1 MGDKKNIDRLF
12 QEKFKDFEIPPD
24 DSLWSRI
31 ESELD
36 AKNNKDRKAIP
47 LWWKLGGVAAA
58 LALLFTIGY
67 NSFKSDNSP
76 NINTPI
82 TNVETEDPSDNGT
95 RSIPNNRINST
106 DNDTFITEK
115 EDGESIKKDENDSQE
130 LTVIESFVNNNDTN
144 DKISNVNKSESHE
157 KINHINPGQNNNT
170 NPKTDAGTIS
180 GQTNGNSD
188 QERSSVAH
196 NTSMQ
201 QNDRTENLK
210 TFSNNRDKEV
220 KDPLNK
226 DQIAEKDKLSLPDN
240 AKERIAESEDK
251 ETLNDGNTNHE
262 RNSVAHTR
270 STRENDPTEDPE
282 TFNNNKDEETET
294 LNDGK
299 KSLIEVAEEQEKEK
313 EMPVA
318 KTDENRWSINP
329 NVAPVYYNSIG
340 SGSPIDAEFSDN
352 SKSGDIS
359 MSYGINIAYQVNDKL
374 SVRSGVNKVN
384 YGYNTQGVE
393 FTSSTQGEAMHNVNY
408 SARSSNIKVSDNNSS
423 SVDSSAEINAFVN
436 VISASGVNVFEGAMN
451 QNFAYLEVP
460 LELKYRITDNK
471 FGVNLIGGVSSLFLT
486 DNQIILESRDL
497 VTEMGEANNVN
508 DVNFSTNIGIGFDY
522 KFTKSLQF
530 SVEPMFKYQ
539 LNAFSDDGGFKPYSL
554 GIYTGLNFKF

>member
-36 AKNNKDRKAIP
+36 AKNNKSRKTIP
-47 LWWKLGGVAAA
+47 LWGKLGGIAAA

-67 NSFKSDNSP
+67 NSFNGENP
-76 NINTPI
+76 NIMNPI
-82 TNVETEDPSDNGT
+82 TNVDTEEPSNNGT
-95 RSIPNNRINST
+95 RSIPNNVISNT
-106 DNDTFITEK
+106 VEDTIVSVK
-115 EDGESIKKDENDSQE
+115 EDNKGTKDENDNQE
-130 LTVIESFVNNNDTN
+130 LILTESFVNNNTN
-144 DKISNVNKSESHE
+144 DQISKANKSGGHE
-157 KINHINPGQNNNT
+157 KINYINPVQNNNT
-170 NPKTDAGTIS
+170 NHKTDAGTVS
-180 GQTNGNSD
+180 GQTNKNSD
-188 QERSSVAH
+188 HERSSVAH
-196 NTSMQ
+196 NTHTE
-201 QNDRTENLK
+201 QNNHTKDPETLNK
-210 TFSNNRDKEV
+210 NQDNEV
-220 KDPLNK
+220 KHSLNK
-226 DQIAEKDKLSLPDN
+226 DQVTEKDRDSFSEDHNP
-240 AKERIAESEDK
+240 EQRIAENEDK
-251 ETLNDGNTNHE
+251 GTLNEKNTSPRQNGH
-262 RNSVAHTR
+262 
-270 STRENDPTEDPE
+270 TEDPE
-282 TFNNNKDEETET
+282 KFNDNKDEET

-313 EMPVA
+313 EKEMPVA
-318 KTDENRWSINP
+318 KTEKNRWSINP

-340 SGSPIDAEFSDN
+340 DGSPIDAQFSDN
-352 SKSGDIS
+352 SKSGDIN
-359 MSYGINIAYQVNDKL
+359 MSYGINIAYQITEKF

-384 YGYNTQGVE
+384 YGYNTQDVE

-408 SARSSNIKVSDNNSS
+408 SARSANIKVSDNNSS
-423 SVDSSAEINAFVN
+423 LGLSDNTNSFVN

-451 QNFAYLEVP
+451 QSFAYLEVP

-471 FGVNLIGGVSSLFLT
+471 FGINLITGISSLFLT

-508 DVNFSTNIGIGFDY
+508 DINFSTNIGVGFDY

-539 LNAFSDDGGFKPYSL
+539 LNAFSNDGGFKPYSL